1 MESIIGNIT
10 QKLYK
15 KHLLIVGGD
24 KTQRQKLIDEIITQ
38 ANLDFFCFPIGM
50 KTIDKYIDFVRK
62 ENMYQAWYS
71 KKGKFGS
78 NQILDFHR
86 DWILENNSLVIL
98 REFQEMEQ
106 SWKMDIIGTYI
117 EQIENKK
124 KGEKAIKLI
133 ISQEDENNLIE
144 DLTREIYIKDGER
157 RTKSQIIEGN
167 IEVIEV

>member
-1 MESIIGNIT
+1 MPVNDKIIE
-10 QKLYK
+10 KLYK
-15 KHLLIVGGD
+15 KHLLIVGGN

-38 ANLDFFCFPIGM
+38 ANLDFFYFPIGM

-62 ENMYQAWYS
+62 ENMYQEWYL

-98 REFQEMEQ
+98 GEFQEMEQ
-106 SWKMDIIGTYI
+106 RWKMDIIRTYI

-124 KGEKAIKLI
+124 KGEKTIKLI
-133 ISQEDENNLIE
+133 ISQEDENDLIE
-144 DLTREIYIKDGER
+144 DLTREIYVKDGER
-157 RTKSQIIEGN
+157 RTKRQIIEGN
-167 IEVIEV
+167 LEVIEIE